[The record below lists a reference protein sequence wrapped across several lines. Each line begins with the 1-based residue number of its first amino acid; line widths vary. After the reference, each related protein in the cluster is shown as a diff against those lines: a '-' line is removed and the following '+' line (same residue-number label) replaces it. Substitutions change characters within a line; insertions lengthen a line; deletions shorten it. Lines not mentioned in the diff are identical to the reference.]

1 MYITYDRE
9 GTSMVEIFYTDEN
22 GSTVRVEEPC
32 RNCWIKMTAPT
43 EDEIRWIQGL
53 YQLEDDDIR
62 AALDEEESSRI
73 EVEDNYTLVLADIP
87 TVEER
92 NGKNR
97 YVTIPL
103 GMILVKDEAFITVCL
118 EDSSVL
124 DMLNMRRAN
133 KFSTHFR
140 TRLLL
145 QILFRDAQLYL
156 RYLRSINKQS
166 EEIEKNLQGSTENSA
181 LIDMMELGKS
191 LLFFMTSLKAMQS
204 VLQKVLNTSSIKK
217 YEDDQEFLEEVMVE
231 CSQALEMSE
240 IYNGI
245 LNGMMDAYASIISN
259 NMNVVMK
266 VLAVATIVLSIPNI
280 VFGAYGM
287 NLAAEGMPLAKAP
300 YAFYIIIA
308 LSVVLS
314 LLVLWYLDHKK
325 MY

>member
-1 MYITYDRE
+1 
-9 GTSMVEIFYTDEN
+9 MVEIFYTDQD
-22 GSTVRVEEPC
+22 GKTVKVDEPC

-43 EDEIRWIQGL
+43 EEEIVRIRDL

-62 AALDEEESSRI
+62 AALDEEESSRV
-73 EVEDNYTLVLADIP
+73 EVEDTYSLVLIDIP

-103 GMILVKDEAFITVCL
+103 GMILVKDTAFITVCL
-118 EDSSVL
+118 EDSTVL
-124 DMLNMRRAN
+124 DMLNMRRSRE
-133 KFSTHFR
+133 FSTHLR

-145 QILFRDAQLYL
+145 QIAFRDAQLYL
-156 RYLRSINKQS
+156 RNLRSINRQS

-204 VLQKVLNTSSIKK
+204 VLQKVLNTSAIKK
-217 YEDDQEFLEEVMVE
+217 YEDDSEFLEEVMVE

-287 NLAAEGMPLAKAP
+287 NLSADGMPLATAP
-300 YAFYIIIA
+300 HAFLIIII
-308 LSVVLS
+308 LSIVLS
-314 LLVLWYLDHKK
+314 LLVWWYLDHKK